1 MSYAKYTK
9 KGLLNY
15 FEESKIPYKL
25 HKHEALFSV
34 EDSKNLRGYIE
45 GAHTKNLFLKDKKKN
60 FFLLSTMEDK
70 KIDLKKLKLVFETNS
85 ISFASDFHLKEILGL
100 DPGSVSPYG
109 LINDNNKV
117 TKFYLD
123 KDILNE
129 NTVNFHPLT
138 NSFTISLTV
147 NNFVNFINKIN
158 VKLHLIN
165 LEVYR
170 LINNGKY

>member
-1 MSYAKYTK
+1 MYYTRK
-9 KGLLNY
+9 EFLEYLNLNKISFLEY
-15 FEESKIPYKL
+15 SHKPLFTVEESKK
-25 HKHEALFSV
+25 
-34 EDSKNLRGYIE
+34 LRGKIY
-45 GAHTKNLFLKDKKKN
+45 GGHTKNLFLKDKKKN